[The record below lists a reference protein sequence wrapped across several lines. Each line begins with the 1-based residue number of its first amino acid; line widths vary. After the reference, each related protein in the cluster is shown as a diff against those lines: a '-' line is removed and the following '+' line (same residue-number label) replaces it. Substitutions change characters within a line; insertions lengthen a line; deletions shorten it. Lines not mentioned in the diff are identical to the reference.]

1 MYKDLAE
8 ATETL
13 NEKGFDHTFELGDNC
28 ITCKQVDAEYGPE
41 DLSIVETHSFD
52 QGTDP
57 GSESTIYAIES
68 DEGLKGT
75 LIISYGMY
83 VDPDKAKLVD
93 RLLKASKE

>member
-8 ATETL
+8 ATEAL
-13 NEKGFDHTFELGDNC
+13 NEKGFDHTFELGDDC
-28 ITCKQVDAEYGPE
+28 ITCKQVDANYDTD
-41 DLSIVETHSFD
+41 DLTIVETHTFD

-68 DEGLKGT
+68 DKGLKGI

-83 VDPDKAKLVD
+83 VDPEKAKLID
-93 RLLKASKE
+93 RLLKASE